1 MFFFFRDISC
11 LIPDNIFGFILNKPS
26 DYKWGFL
33 HLPFRR
39 KHWISYRQIGHHYYN
54 LDSKLDSPEV
64 IGDAG
69 LLLNYLRTELADGD
83 KELLLVVNKDIA
95 ASGVWKQTCEDSHEH
110 SQETE
115 KIENG
120 DLNIMQKENKDTIL
134 SNEDRKQYNTSVPQ
148 SIVDK

>member
-1 MFFFFRDISC
+1 MWGFFFRDISC
-11 LIPDNIFGFILNKPS
+11 LVPDNIFGFILNKPS
-26 DYKWGFL
+26 DYKWGIL

-39 KHWISYRQIGHHYYN
+39 KHWISCRQIGRDYYN

-69 LLLNYLRTELADGD
+69 LLLKYLRTELADGD

-95 ASGVWKQTCEDSHEH
+95 ASGVWKH
-110 SQETE
+110 SQEAE

-120 DLNIMQKENKDTIL
+120 DLNIMQKEKNKDTIL

-148 SIVDK
+148 STVDK